1 MTFTLYQ
8 MYWIFVIYAFVGW
21 CCEVAFAAVKSG
33 TFVNRGF
40 LTGPVCPI
48 YGFGMLIVALLLTP
62 LANSWLLLFVGAVV
76 LTSLLELVTGFVLER
91 FFHQKWWDYSA
102 FRGNIGGYIC
112 PQFSLLWGVAC
123 VAVMKVVQPLVM
135 RLIDAFPHLVGII
148 LLCVTDVL
156 FALDLTMTVV
166 TLCKLQAR
174 FRRLEEFE
182 TRMRRISDELG
193 EGIFK
198 GVEQS
203 RQLYEKHQPELE
215 QGRERLEKLRD
226 RLEQNRV
233 KLDALM
239 AEKNFGAARLKKAFP
254 NLGRLSKERE
264 ENARKHGAELL
275 DRLKRMKE
283 KTREKV
289 HMD

>member
-76 LTSLLELVTGFVLER
+76 LTSLLER

-254 NLGRLSKERE
+254 NLGRLSKEWE

>member
-174 FRRLEEFE
+174 CRRLEEFE

>member
-33 TFVNRGF
+33 AFVNRGF

-156 FALDLTMTVV
+156 FALDLAMTVV

>member
-76 LTSLLELVTGFVLER
+76 LTSLLELVTVFVLER

>member
-112 PQFSLLWGVAC
+112 PQFSLL
-123 VAVMKVVQPLVM
+123 
-135 RLIDAFPHLVGII
+135 
-148 LLCVTDVL
+148 
-156 FALDLTMTVV
+156 
-166 TLCKLQAR
+166 
-174 FRRLEEFE
+174 
-182 TRMRRISDELG
+182 
-193 EGIFK
+193 
-198 GVEQS
+198 
-203 RQLYEKHQPELE
+203 
-215 QGRERLEKLRD
+215 
-226 RLEQNRV
+226 
-233 KLDALM
+233 
-239 AEKNFGAARLKKAFP
+239 
-254 NLGRLSKERE
+254 
-264 ENARKHGAELL
+264 
-275 DRLKRMKE
+275 
-283 KTREKV
+283 
-289 HMD
+289 

>member
-1 MTFTLYQ
+1 

>member
-264 ENARKHGAELL
+264 ENARKHGADLL

>member
-48 YGFGMLIVALLLTP
+48 YGFGMLIVA
-62 LANSWLLLFVGAVV
+62 LLLFVGAVV

>member
-33 TFVNRGF
+33 AFVNRGF

-76 LTSLLELVTGFVLER
+76 LTSLLELVTGFVLEC

-156 FALDLTMTVV
+156 FALDLAMTVV

>member
-1 MTFTLYQ
+1 M
-8 MYWIFVIYAFVGW
+8 
-21 CCEVAFAAVKSG
+21 KK
-33 TFVNRGF
+33 F
-40 LTGPVCPI
+40 LRHNGIWV
-48 YGFGMLIVALLLTP
+48 LIVALLLTP

>member
-62 LANSWLLLFVGAVV
+62 LANSWLLFFVGAVV

>member
-8 MYWIFVIYAFVGW
+8 MCWIFVIYAFVGW
-21 CCEVAFAAVKSG
+21 CCEVAFAAVKTGS
-33 TFVNRGF
+33 FVNRGF

-62 LANSWLLLFVGAVV
+62 LASSWLLLFVGAVV

-148 LLCVTDVL
+148 LLCVTGAL
-156 FALDLTMTVV
+156 FALDLAMTVV

-193 EGIFK
+193 EGIYK

-275 DRLKRMKE
+275 DRLKRLKE

>member
-182 TRMRRISDELG
+182 TWMRRISDELG

>member
-62 LANSWLLLFVGAVV
+62 LANSWLLLF
-76 LTSLLELVTGFVLER
+76 
-91 FFHQKWWDYSA
+91 
-102 FRGNIGGYIC
+102 
-112 PQFSLLWGVAC
+112 
-123 VAVMKVVQPLVM
+123 
-135 RLIDAFPHLVGII
+135 VGII

>member
-239 AEKNFGAARLKKAFP
+239 AEKNFGAARLNKAFP